1 MEEYQELF
9 NYMSNEH
16 DVALLQQDID
26 EIIRI
31 VQKMQLDK
39 GGNTIVDTK
48 TYLEMKNNN
57 EAIPEFKEVLEQYIY
72 EFDQFDFSYSNV
84 KQAKDLLKK
93 YNTTH

>member
-16 DVALLQQDID
+16 NVTLLQQDMD

-31 VQKMQLDK
+31 VKKIQLDK
-39 GGNTIVDTK
+39 GGNTIIDTK
-48 TYLEMKNNN
+48 TYLEMKNSN
-57 EAIPEFKEVLEQYIY
+57 ESIPEFKEVIQQYIY
-72 EFDQFDFSYSNV
+72 EFDQFDLSYSNV
-84 KQAKDLLKK
+84 KLAKDLLKK